1 MAPVLQDDRCAF
13 AFPTRSEYADRIGRV
28 SRFDRAQNIGSSGPL
43 VSQHLDGMAPPL
55 VQLFGN
61 RAPTLG

>member
-1 MAPVLQDDRCAF
+1 MAPALQDDRRAF
-13 AFPTRSEYADRIGRV
+13 AFPTRSEYADRTGVFRV
-28 SRFDRAQNIGSSGPL
+28 STVRKTRVPRGL

-61 RAPTLG
+61 LAPALG